1 MNNRSND
8 ITISNSNN
16 VKKTKI
22 LETISMEIRAIK
34 KYQCV
39 N

>member
-1 MNNRSND
+1 MNNRNND

-16 VKKTKI
+16 VEKTKI

-34 KYQCV
+34 TISVC
-39 N
+39 